1 MSVTDGALSS
11 KRVPNYGNIGR
22 KLATLTDKFMK
33 SFIPDKNGER
43 KYLSELYRQANNL
56 HIVFTGVSESQIDIS
71 QFLLG
76 SNYTL
81 DYLGSVESYVKQLN
95 DNSAWKA
102 QFFPSDEFKVLIDNP
117 KLAAA
122 SLNDLGEP
130 IVNSLGKG
138 IWRYVKSKQSIPLL
152 GEIKLKSR
160 LSRDTLT
167 QPVIAGDE
175 HSLDTVLD
183 TYKYIYLWTN
193 NWRANIPVMY
203 QPLDHLHLQLHKEL
217 RCLTLQYNLDIY
229 NYFRFGSI
237 HSTASSEIANY
248 VQEHIKPLKY
258 AFNMNVRTYSE
269 LHNLA
274 LQMNNKEFVD
284 QLKLNEIPLDIF
296 KTVIKRWPKG
306 QYSLPLIQ
314 DLGCLDQNQVQ
325 EQHKLLELHSED
337 CIYAP
342 NSIYPESK
350 IKVSVLKSPIKSMIL

>member
-1 MSVTDGALSS
+1 MISFGRNGRRQEVFVELDNRTESNKTQIQKILNYINYALQNPQRDILLSMSVTDGALSS

-71 QFLLG
+71 QLLLG

-81 DYLGSVESYVKQLN
+81 DYLGSVESYVKQIN
-95 DNSAWKA
+95 DNSDWKA
-102 QFFPSDEFKVLIDNP
+102 QFFPSDEFKALINNP

-130 IVNSLGKG
+130 TVNSLGKG
-138 IWRYVKSKQSIPLL
+138 IWRYVKSKQSIPLI

-183 TYKYIYLWTN
+183 TYKYIYLSRHDKTKCPPLTIYPTRERPVTAITLNEYKNLYNWTN

-217 RCLTLQYNLDIY
+217 R
-229 NYFRFGSI
+229 G
-237 HSTASSEIANY
+237 
-248 VQEHIKPLKY
+248 
-258 AFNMNVRTYSE
+258 
-269 LHNLA
+269 
-274 LQMNNKEFVD
+274 
-284 QLKLNEIPLDIF
+284 
-296 KTVIKRWPKG
+296 
-306 QYSLPLIQ
+306 
-314 DLGCLDQNQVQ
+314 
-325 EQHKLLELHSED
+325 
-337 CIYAP
+337 
-342 NSIYPESK
+342 
-350 IKVSVLKSPIKSMIL
+350 